1 LPRIG
6 VHVSI
11 AGGVYKAVDRA
22 VERNCDTFQI
32 FTRNPRG
39 WKLKPLAED
48 VSSFF
53 VERVS
58 RAGIFPVVAHMPYLP
73 NLASPRRRIYNKS
86 LNALMIE
93 LQRCGDLKIPY
104 LVTHLGSHIGSGY
117 SAGLRSMLDALDT
130 ALTKVDNGTTLLLEN
145 TAGTRNSMC
154 SKFEEIQE
162 VVDGIGQHKTRVG
175 VCFDTCHAFA
185 AGYDLRSEDAVQN
198 TIDRLDQLIGITRVR
213 VVHANDSKGDLNSHL
228 DRHQHIGL
236 GRIGEKGFR
245 ALTHHK
251 NLREL
256 PFIME
261 TPMDEVRDDFENIRI
276 LRQLAE

>member
-1 LPRIG
+1 
-6 VHVSI
+6 VSI
-11 AGGVYKAVDRA
+11 AGAIYKSVDRA
-22 VERNCDTFQI
+22 LERNCETFQI

-39 WKLKPLAED
+39 WKIKPLTEGA
-48 VSSFF
+48 SSIF
-53 VERVS
+53 VEKVS
-58 RAGIFPVVAHMPYLP
+58 KAGINPVVAHMPYLP
-73 NLASPRRRIYNKS
+73 NLASSRRRIYNKS
-86 LNALMIE
+86 LDALMVE
-93 LQRCGDLKIPY
+93 LQRCGVLKIPY
-104 LVTHLGSHIGSGY
+104 LVTHLGSHIGSGF

-130 ALTKVDNGTTLLLEN
+130 ALTKVDNETMLLLEN

-154 SKFEEIQE
+154 SRFEEIQE
-162 VVDGIGQHKTRVG
+162 VVDGIEQHKKRVG

-185 AGYDLRSEDAVQN
+185 AGYDLRNEDAVKT
-198 TIDRLDQLIGITRVR
+198 TIDKLDRLIGITRVR

-245 ALTHHK
+245 ALTHDK

-261 TPMDEVRDDFENIRI
+261 TPIDEVRDDFENIRI
-276 LRQLAE
+276 LRQLAA